1 MAKYFCTET
10 AWKIVDDMLQVR
22 GGRGYET
29 AASLRKRGE
38 KPLAVEMSMRNARIS
53 RIVEGTSEIMQLFIA
68 REAMDTHMSR
78 ILPIVMPKPGQKE
91 SRFALAAKALRFYIP
106 WYVKTWLP
114 AGGPD
119 GVRYLNEV
127 NRGHAQYIGKTSR
140 RLARTMFHTM
150 AKYQQKLEYE
160 QLILAAFV
168 DIGTDLFA
176 MAASLARAEKLLE
189 QNPKDEDLQ
198 LLVDH
203 FCRSARERI
212 RANFRHV
219 KRNFNRLIN
228 KVAKSYAEGKYEWI
242 VRDVYTGVPTHFDAV
257 AEALEAVHVQPHE
270 EIAVPK

>member
-1 MAKYFCTET
+1 
-10 AWKIVDDMLQVR
+10 
-22 GGRGYET
+22 
-29 AASLRKRGE
+29 
-38 KPLAVEMSMRNARIS
+38 
-53 RIVEGTSEIMQLFIA
+53 
-68 REAMDTHMSR
+68 
-78 ILPIVMPKPGQKE
+78 
-91 SRFALAAKALRFYIP
+91 
-106 WYVKTWLP
+106 
-114 AGGPD
+114 
-119 GVRYLNEV
+119 
-127 NRGHAQYIGKTSR
+127 
-140 RLARTMFHTM
+140 
-150 AKYQQKLEYE
+150 
-160 QLILAAFV
+160 
-168 DIGTDLFA
+168 